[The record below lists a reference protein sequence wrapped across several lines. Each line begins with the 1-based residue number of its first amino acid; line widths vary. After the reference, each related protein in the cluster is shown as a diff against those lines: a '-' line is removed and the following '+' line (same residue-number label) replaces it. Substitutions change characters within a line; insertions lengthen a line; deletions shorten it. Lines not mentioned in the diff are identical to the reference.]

1 MPSNVGVTVVIAPD
15 PVTRHLQ
22 PFYVLKWRNNE
33 SYITVKVIQL
43 CFKTG

>member
-22 PFYVLKWRNNE
+22 PFYVLKWRNSDNLYYCKGY
-33 SYITVKVIQL
+33 SVV
-43 CFKTG
+43 F